1 MENGVAWD
9 PSRLI
14 RELTDG
20 QELTRQLETHLD
32 QSPPEY
38 CKSLLQSI
46 QSVLH
51 RATSLAKSL
60 ADYDG
65 GDSPRS
71 ASGSDDS
78 RRPMLPRWKKQVRA
92 NPGTSL
98 EGPPEDGF
106 SWRKYGQKD
115 ILGAAHPR
123 GYYRCTHRNT
133 QGCPATKQVQRADGD
148 SSVFNVLYKG
158 EHVCTQRA
166 NSSPMPVLE
175 QGHSFVVDGRPG
187 LTVITQELPLASPHP
202 SPPFHRRRAA
212 SSPRRRPASR
222 RRLSLPPP
230 PGKPTSGRGSPEA
243 AMAELWKNWGRYSQ
257 RPTPAHR
264 PWTWSSWWT
273 STSTTASSPE
283 IPAEALTFL
292 PQLGHQTSPT
302 KARIFRFL
310 PETYLFFLPPLK

>member
-78 RRPMLPRWKKQVRA
+78 RRPVAFGDQDPREISKKRKMLPRWKKQVRA

-187 LTVITQELPLASPHP
+187 LTVITQELPLASPSSFSSIP
-202 SPPFHRRRAA
+202 S
-212 SSPRRRPASR
+212 PASR
-222 RRLSLPPP
+222 IF
-230 PGKPTSGRGSPEA
+230 
-243 AMAELWKNWGRYSQ
+243 
-257 RPTPAHR
+257 
-264 PWTWSSWWT
+264 
-273 STSTTASSPE
+273 SSPATRFSSPFVSPSTAGKTHFGEGFPGGCHGRALEELGE
-283 IPAEALTFL
+283 ILSASNTSSPAMDLEFL
-292 PQLGHQTSPT
+292 VDVDFDNS
-302 KARIFRFL
+302 
-310 PETYLFFLPPLK
+310 FFT